1 MIYAM
6 KKSIESLSKPKRWA
20 VITAAGSLAVGSL
33 VGSCSAEY
41 QSPETST
48 AAAAAS
54 TAPGELTYEGLADE
68 IGKGNPVWIAPVAYP
83 ENADGGNGG
92 IVVRPVVEIN
102 GDPTCQQPGES
113 RQVGSA
119 QVEYYAVKDGQ
130 LTKVDAPPAEA
141 ATRSDSVDQ
150 NTATCVKFDEAVDGA
165 AGGAV
170 GGFRPGAELPTRMDI
185 DGSTY
190 DVMQIISAEN
200 SLTPRQALDPIDK

>member
-6 KKSIESLSKPKRWA
+6 EKSIESLSKPKRWA
-20 VITAAGSLAVGSL
+20 VIAAGSLAVGSL

-41 QSPETST
+41 QSPEPGPETST

-68 IGKGNPVWIAPVAYP
+68 IGKGNPVWTAPVAYP
-83 ENADGGNGG
+83 ESAGGDNSG
-92 IVVRPVVEIN
+92 IVVRPVVEVD
-102 GDPTCQQPGES
+102 GDPTCQKPGES

-141 ATRSDSVDQ
+141 ATRSYSVDE
-150 NTATCVKFDEAVDGA
+150 NTVTCVQFDGAVDG
-165 AGGAV
+165 
-170 GGFRPGAELPTRMDI
+170 FQPGAELPTRMVI

-190 DVMQIISAEN
+190 DVMQITSAEN
-200 SLTPRQALDPIDK
+200 SSTPRQALDPTNK

>member
-1 MIYAM
+1 ME
-6 KKSIESLSKPKRWA
+6 KSIESLSKPKWWRTIA
-20 VITAAGSLAVGSL
+20 VGSLALSLL
-33 VGSCSAEY
+33 VGSCSAKH
-41 QSPETST
+41 QSPESAPETST
-48 AAAAAS
+48 SAS
-54 TAPGELTYEGLADE
+54 ATPGDLTYEELASE
-68 IGKGNPVWIAPVAYP
+68 IGNGKPVWIAPVAYP

-92 IVVRPVVEIN
+92 IVVRPVVEVD

-150 NTATCVKFDEAVDGA
+150 NTATCVKFDEAVDG
-165 AGGAV
+165 
-170 GGFRPGAELPTRMDI
+170 FRPGAELPTRMDI

-190 DVMQIISAEN
+190 DVMQVVSAEN
-200 SLTPRQALDPIDK
+200 PLTPRQALDPTDE

>member
-6 KKSIESLSKPKRWA
+6 EKSIESLSKPKWWTTIVA
-20 VITAAGSLAVGSL
+20 VGSLAVSPF

-41 QSPETST
+41 QSPKPAPEAST
-48 AAAAAS
+48 TAAAAS

-68 IGKGNPVWIAPVAYP
+68 IGKGNPVWIAPVAYMDS
-83 ENADGGNGG
+83 ADDASSGD
-92 IVVRPVVEIN
+92 IVVRPVVEVN

-130 LTKVDAPPAEA
+130 LTKVDAPSAEV
-141 ATRSDSVDQ
+141 ATRSDSFDQ
-150 NTATCVKFDEAVDGA
+150 NTATCVQFSRSVDGYQ
-165 AGGAV
+165 
-170 GGFRPGAELPTRMDI
+170 PGVEVPTHMVI

-190 DVMQIISAEN
+190 NVMQVVSAEN
-200 SLTPRQALDPIDK
+200 SSTPRQALDPIDK

>member
-1 MIYAM
+1 MG
-6 KKSIESLSKPKRWA
+6 KNIESLSKPKWWTTIA
-20 VITAAGSLAVGSL
+20 AVGSL
-33 VGSCSAEY
+33 AASPFVGSCSAEY
-41 QSPETST
+41 QSPEPAPETST

-54 TAPGELTYEGLADE
+54 TAPGELTYQGLADE

-83 ENADGGNGG
+83 ESAGGDNGG
-92 IVVRPVVEIN
+92 IVVRPVVEVD
-102 GDPTCQQPGES
+102 GDPTCQKPGES

-141 ATRSDSVDQ
+141 ATRSYSVDQ

-170 GGFRPGAELPTRMDI
+170 GGFRPGAELPTRMVI
-185 DGSTY
+185 DGSAY
-190 DVMQIISAEN
+190 DVMQITSAEN

>member
-6 KKSIESLSKPKRWA
+6 EKSIESLSKPKRWA
-20 VITAAGSLAVGSL
+20 VIAAGSLAVGSL

-41 QSPETST
+41 QSPEPGPETST

-68 IGKGNPVWIAPVAYP
+68 IGKGNPVWTAPVAYP
-83 ENADGGNGG
+83 ESAGGDNSG
-92 IVVRPVVEIN
+92 IVVRPVVEVD
-102 GDPTCQQPGES
+102 GDPTCQKPGES

-141 ATRSDSVDQ
+141 ATRSYSVDE
-150 NTATCVKFDEAVDGA
+150 NTVTCVQFDGAVDG
-165 AGGAV
+165 
-170 GGFRPGAELPTRMDI
+170 FQPGAELPTTMVI
-185 DGSTY
+185 DGEPYRVVYVESSTK
-190 DVMQIISAEN
+190 N
-200 SLTPRQALDPIDK
+200 SLTPRQALDPTDE

>member
-6 KKSIESLSKPKRWA
+6 EKSIESLSKPKWWRTIA
-20 VITAAGSLAVGSL
+20 VGSLALSLL
-33 VGSCSAEY
+33 VGSCSAKH
-41 QSPETST
+41 QSPESAPETST
-48 AAAAAS
+48 SAS
-54 TAPGELTYEGLADE
+54 ATPGDLTYEELASE
-68 IGKGNPVWIAPVAYP
+68 IGNGKPVWIAPVAYP

-130 LTKVDAPPAEA
+130 LTKVDAPSAEA

-150 NTATCVKFDEAVDGA
+150 NTATCVQFNQSIDVYQ
-165 AGGAV
+165 
-170 GGFRPGAELPTRMDI
+170 PGVEVPTRMGIGDS
-185 DGSTY
+185 GSVY
-190 DVMQIISAEN
+190 NVLQIVPAEN

>member
-6 KKSIESLSKPKRWA
+6 EKSIESLSKPKRWA
-20 VITAAGSLAVGSL
+20 VIAAGSLAVGSL

-41 QSPETST
+41 QSPEPGPETST

-68 IGKGNPVWIAPVAYP
+68 IGKGNPVWTAPVAYP
-83 ENADGGNGG
+83 ESAGGDNSG
-92 IVVRPVVEIN
+92 IVVRPVVEVD
-102 GDPTCQQPGES
+102 GDPTCQKSGES

-141 ATRSDSVDQ
+141 ATRSYSVDE
-150 NTATCVKFDEAVDGA
+150 NTVTCVQFDGAVDG
-165 AGGAV
+165 
-170 GGFRPGAELPTRMDI
+170 FQPGAELPTRMVI

-190 DVMQIISAEN
+190 DVMQITSAEN
-200 SLTPRQALDPIDK
+200 SSTPRQALDPIDK

>member
-6 KKSIESLSKPKRWA
+6 KKSIESLSKPKQWA
-20 VITAAGSLAVGSL
+20 VIAAGSLAVGSL

-41 QSPETST
+41 QSPEPAPETST

-83 ENADGGNGG
+83 ESAGGDNGG
-92 IVVRPVVEIN
+92 IVVRPVVEVD
-102 GDPTCQQPGES
+102 GDPTCQKPGES

-141 ATRSDSVDQ
+141 ATRSYSVDE
-150 NTATCVKFDEAVDGA
+150 NTVICVKFDGAVDG
-165 AGGAV
+165 
-170 GGFRPGAELPTRMDI
+170 FQPGAELPTTMVI
-185 DGSTY
+185 DGEPYRVVYVEGSTK
-190 DVMQIISAEN
+190 N
-200 SLTPRQALDPIDK
+200 SLTPRQALDPTDE

>member
-1 MIYAM
+1 ME
-6 KKSIESLSKPKRWA
+6 KSIESLSKPKRWA
-20 VITAAGSLAVGSL
+20 VIAAGSLAVGSL

-41 QSPETST
+41 QSPEPGPETST

-68 IGKGNPVWIAPVAYP
+68 IGKGNPVWTAPVAYP
-83 ENADGGNGG
+83 ESAGGDNSG
-92 IVVRPVVEIN
+92 IVVRPVVEVD
-102 GDPTCQQPGES
+102 GDPTCQKPGES

-141 ATRSDSVDQ
+141 ATRSYSVDE
-150 NTATCVKFDEAVDGA
+150 NTVTCVQFDGAVDG
-165 AGGAV
+165 
-170 GGFRPGAELPTRMDI
+170 FQPGAELPTRMVI

-190 DVMQIISAEN
+190 DVMQITSAEN
-200 SLTPRQALDPIDK
+200 SSTPRQALDPTDE